1 MSREFEISKEVALDA
16 TPEQV
21 WDAIATG
28 PGISSWFMGPH
39 TVDPRV
45 GGRMT
50 LTIGDFSESATI
62 TAWDPPK
69 RLAYRGDP
77 AEDGSFH
84 AMEYLVEGRDQ
95 GSAVLRFV
103 HSGIA
108 SDDWGDEF
116 ESQHGYGWDMYLHTL
131 NEYLVHFTGLPATYV
146 HVQGPVAPEGVDG
159 WSALLRELG
168 VSEPIAQGDQIT
180 LRPPGIEPIEGV
192 VDYAY
197 PLFRG
202 FLGVRGKHGLYRF
215 HGGAPALSIGH
226 HIFSGETHEAEWAA
240 LLSKTDR

>member
-1 MSREFEISKEVALDA
+1 MSKEFELRKEVSLEA

-39 TVDPRV
+39 TVDPAV

-69 RLAYRGDP
+69 HLAYRGDT

-95 GSAVLRFV
+95 GSTVLRFV
-103 HSGIA
+103 HNGMI
-108 SDDWGDEF
+108 SDDWGDEYLAQ
-116 ESQHGYGWDMYLHTL
+116 SSHGWDMYLHTL
-131 NEYLVHFTGLPATYV
+131 GQYLQHFTGLPGTYV
-146 HVQGPVAPEGVDG
+146 HVQGPPAAEGADAWSLLLDG
-159 WSALLRELG
+159 LG
-168 VSEPIAQGDQIT
+168 VTEPINEGDTIRLT
-180 LRPPGIEPIEGV
+180 PAGLAPIEGV
-192 VDYAY
+192 VDWS
-197 PLFRG
+197 PPGFRG
-202 FLGVRGKHGLYRF
+202 FLGVRGAEGLYRF
-215 HGGAPALSIGH
+215 HGGGPSIGIGH
-226 HIFSGETHEAEWAA
+226 HVFAGSGDAAAWEKWINGVFS
-240 LLSKTDR
+240 